1 MTTNESDNE
10 RTHSFMSLAAGTEV
24 SHYEIISKIGSG
36 GMGEVY
42 LALDTKLDRKVALK
56 FLPLSLCQD
65 ENCRKRFTREA
76 QAAAGLDHPNVAAIH
91 EVGEFHSRPFYAMQV
106 VEGQSLKDVIAGK
119 GLSIDKILEIAI
131 QVCEGLQA
139 AHDQG
144 IIHRDVKPSNI
155 LLDVHGRVRIIDF
168 GLAAVRGSE
177 QLTKTESTLG
187 TIGYM
192 SPEQVHG
199 KETDHRSDLFSLGVI
214 LFEMVTLQNPFRRE
228 NEAASIHAVLHDSP
242 QPFNRYSTDASQQ
255 LQSVVSKALEKKP
268 ELRYQSASDLAND
281 LRRLKGNVA
290 NRQTEKKRYRSI
302 AVLPFVDMSYGKDQ
316 EYFCDGLS
324 EELINGLTQL
334 ETLKVAARTSAIQFR
349 ERNQSIV
356 EIGRQLGV
364 DTVLDGSVRTS
375 ARQLRITVQ
384 LVDVDDGF
392 HIWSKKFDRTVDDV
406 FAIQDEISLAVTEN
420 LKLTLTE
427 NERGQLVKRHTD
439 NKVAYDW
446 YLKGRYWWNN
456 RHEGS
461 LYSAI
466 DGFEKAIAADS
477 SFALPY
483 LGMADAYIVMG
494 SWSLLPANEVVPK
507 AKDAAR
513 KALELDERMGEAH
526 ATLGFAA
533 CVYDWCLSDAERE
546 FDLCFSLS
554 PRYAT
559 GYSWYA
565 LYLAS
570 MGRYADAKK
579 AAEYSME
586 LEPMSLICSSVMGQ
600 VYAAALEYEE
610 ACAQLLS
617 TLERDHR
624 FQPALLWLAWS
635 YYGCGKFDHALK
647 LIRQLEALPG
657 GKKYAGESAAAILAR
672 QGDLEQAGI
681 ELKKLE
687 RLRKTE
693 YIPNW
698 QFALISWV
706 LERRDDAFNYLE
718 AACRERENLPLL
730 RMNPVIGEMF
740 NHPRFAE
747 LFKQYGLSH

>member
-1 MTTNESDNE
+1 MAPNGFEDDQT
-10 RTHSFMSLAAGTEV
+10 RSFTSLAAGTVV
-24 SHYEIISKIGSG
+24 SHYEIVSKIGSG

-42 LALDTKLDRKVALK
+42 LALDTKLDRNVALK
-56 FLPLSLCQD
+56 FLPSHLCQD
-65 ENCRKRFTREA
+65 EDCRKRFTREA

-119 GLSIDKILEIAI
+119 DLSIDRILEIAI
-131 QVCEGLQA
+131 QACEGLQA
-139 AHDQG
+139 AHDKG

-192 SPEQVHG
+192 SPEQVQG
-199 KETDHRSDLFSLGVI
+199 KEIDHRSDLFSLGVV

-228 NEAASIHAVLHDSP
+228 NEAASINAVLQYSP
-242 QPFNRYSTDASQQ
+242 HPLNRYSTDASHQ
-255 LQSVVSKALEKKP
+255 LQSVVSKALEKKQ

-281 LRRLKGNVA
+281 LRRLKGEVA
-290 NRQTEKKRYRSI
+290 SRQTKKKYRSI
-302 AVLPFVDMSYGKDQ
+302 AVLPFVDMSFEKDQ

-324 EELINGLTQL
+324 EELINGLTQI
-334 ETLKVAARTSAIQFR
+334 ENLKVAARTSAVQFR

-356 EIGRQLGV
+356 EIGRHLGV
-364 DTVLDGSVRTS
+364 DTVLDGSIRTS

-420 LKLTLTE
+420 LRLTLTE
-427 NERGQLVKRHTD
+427 NEKGQLVKRHTE
-439 NKVAYDW
+439 NKEAYDW
-446 YLKGRYWWNN
+446 YLKGRYLWNN

-461 LYSAI
+461 LYSAL
-466 DGFEKAIAADS
+466 DAFGKAIAIDP

-483 LGMADAYIVMG
+483 LGMAEVYVVLG
-494 SWSLLPANEVVPK
+494 SWSLLPANEVFPK

-526 ATLGFAA
+526 ATLGLTA
-533 CVYDWCLSDAERE
+533 CAVDWSWSDADRE
-546 FDLCFSLS
+546 FDLCFSLT

-570 MGRYADAKK
+570 MGRHSDAKK
-579 AAEYSME
+579 AAEFSME
-586 LEPMSLICSSVMGQ
+586 LEPMSLICSSVMGL
-600 VYAAALEYEE
+600 VYGAAREYEE

-624 FQPALLWLAWS
+624 FQPALLWLAWN
-635 YYGCGKFDHALK
+635 YYGCGRFDDALE

-657 GKKYAGESAAAILAR
+657 GKRYAGESAVALLAR

-681 ELKKLE
+681 ELKELK

-693 YIPNW
+693 YIANW
-698 QFALISWV
+698 RFALISWV
-706 LERRDDAFNYLE
+706 LERRDDAFHYLE
-718 AACRERENLPLL
+718 AACRERECLPLL
-730 RMNPVIGEMF
+730 RMNPVIGEVY

-747 LFKQYGLSH
+747 LFKQYGLSL